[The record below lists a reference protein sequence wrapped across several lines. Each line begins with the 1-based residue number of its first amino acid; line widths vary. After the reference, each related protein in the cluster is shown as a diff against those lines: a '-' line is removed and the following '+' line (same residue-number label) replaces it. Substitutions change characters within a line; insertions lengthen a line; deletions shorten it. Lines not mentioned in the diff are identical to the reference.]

1 MLRSETGVVQDK
13 QGWSGAAVQRGSKT
27 QLPRP
32 LLRRGEGAGEARA
45 RGFEVGGWWVQG
57 PSSLTSSTWWRSP
70 GRGQGK
76 DFGEAHEHL
85 GVTLHIDFQSRL

>member
-45 RGFEVGGWWVQG
+45 RGFEVGGVVGAGTQLSNQLYLVEVSWKG
-57 PSSLTSSTWWRSP
+57 A
-70 GRGQGK
+70 G
-76 DFGEAHEHL
+76 
-85 GVTLHIDFQSRL
+85 